1 MDAFT
6 VRANPGGAVA
16 DAPFILIKTVG
27 ADCKTATAAPA
38 ERELFFAAMT
48 GVIFFSPATTCS
60 LCVIEH

>member
-6 VRANPGGAVA
+6 VRADPGGTVA
-16 DAPFILIKTVG
+16 DAPFILIKTIR
-27 ADCKTATAAPA
+27 ADGKTATAAPA
-38 ERELFFAAMT
+38 ERKFFFAAMT